1 MKTKQQKKEGLKEL
15 QGKLAKAKI
24 AVFTSFAQP
33 AQAGQQGQKGMNV
46 TDMGTLRKS
55 LRPLDSEYS
64 VEKKTLLDKA
74 IKSERS
80 GLKETP
86 VFSYPGSIGV
96 TYGYGD
102 PFSVLRALYQF
113 SKKNQALKLYGGFMG
128 EEFLDG
134 VKIIELAKLPTK
146 EVLLGQLVGM
156 LSYPIRSLAVVLQQT
171 ALKKQ

>member
-1 MKTKQQKKEGLKEL
+1 MKTKQQKKESLKEL

-24 AVFTSFAQP
+24 TVFTSFA
-33 AQAGQQGQKGMNV
+33 QQGQKGMNV
-46 TDMGTLRKS
+46 TNMGTLRKS
-55 LRPLDSEYS
+55 LRPLDSKYS
-64 VEKKTLLDKA
+64 VEKKTLLDRA
-74 IKSERS
+74 
-80 GLKETP
+80 LKHDKKESV

-156 LSYPIRSLAVVLQQT
+156 LSYPIRSLAVVLQQI